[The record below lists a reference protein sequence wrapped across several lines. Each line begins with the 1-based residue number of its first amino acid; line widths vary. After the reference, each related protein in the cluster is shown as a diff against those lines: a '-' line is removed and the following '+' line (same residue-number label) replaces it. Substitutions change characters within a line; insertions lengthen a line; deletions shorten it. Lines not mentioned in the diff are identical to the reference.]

1 MKMCIKV
8 EELLDLSS
16 MQNNIHP
23 FENYVTNRGYIL
35 EASFSL
41 IMSE

>member
-8 EELLDLSS
+8 EELSDISS
-16 MQNNIHP
+16 MQTIHP
-23 FENYVTNRGYIL
+23 FENYVTNRAYIL

-41 IMSE
+41 IMNE